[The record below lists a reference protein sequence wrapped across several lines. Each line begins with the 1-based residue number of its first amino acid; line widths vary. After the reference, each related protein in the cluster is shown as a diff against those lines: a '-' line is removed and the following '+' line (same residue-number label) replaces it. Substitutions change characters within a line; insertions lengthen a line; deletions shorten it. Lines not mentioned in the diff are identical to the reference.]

1 MMPVSY
7 GTKEA
12 VYLSNFLGELGF
24 RSYKTVPVNCD
35 STGAISVIANRPYS
49 SRAKHVALRFFF
61 RELVKI
67 GKITLHH
74 VPTGAMRSSMSERR
88 TSPRA
93 YSGRLS
99 SKSKIFPAE
108 RLHPR
113 GVSNCLTRVLSMNV
127 RDGVAHETY
136 TQSAIIW
143 SSSSIAF
150 S

>member
-67 GKITLHH
+67 CLLY
-74 VPTGAMRSSMSERR
+74 
-88 TSPRA
+88 TSPSPRDKRQ
-93 YSGRLS
+93 SRMPS
-99 SKSKIFPAE
+99 SA
-108 RLHPR
+108 
-113 GVSNCLTRVLSMNV
+113 
-127 RDGVAHETY
+127 
-136 TQSAIIW
+136 
-143 SSSSIAF
+143 
-150 S
+150 

>member
-61 RELVKI
+61 RELVKMARSPF
-67 GKITLHH
+67 ITYRPELC
-74 VPTGAMRSSMSERR
+74 ARR
-88 TSPRA
+88 CRNDAPLQELIPVDYPANQRFFLLNG
-93 YSGRLS
+93 YILEG
-99 SKSKIFPAE
+99 FPI
-108 RLHPR
+108 
-113 GVSNCLTRVLSMNV
+113 V
-127 RDGVAHETY
+127 
-136 TQSAIIW
+136 
-143 SSSSIAF
+143 
-150 S
+150 